1 MLSYAEAIAAIDALV
16 VIPRLE
22 TVPLA
27 NALGLVLAE
36 DIRLAAP
43 QPPFDRATMD
53 GYAVLPDGDRTT
65 FRVIGTVPA
74 GSTWSGT
81 LAPGEAVRIMT
92 GAPVPAGTTVVPI
105 EATDRGEVV
114 VTIADAGSL
123 APGRNIAWRGEDG
136 AAGSVVVAAGTRAT
150 PATIA
155 AAAMCGVR
163 QATVSWPPAV
173 GIVTTGDEVGGEGS
187 AAINDSNGPLLSALA
202 QQLGMPHARIHVRD
216 EAHALRLTLQ
226 AACEQADIVVT
237 TGGVSAGARDL
248 VPEVAGDL
256 GFATILHHVAIQP
269 GKPVFLAQRT
279 GARRGN
285 ARFLIGLPGNPVSV
299 LATAHLFLLPLI
311 GRFLGGWKPAWLE
324 LPVAVDWTH
333 AGARHLFL
341 PARLVPGGIEPIR
354 WNGSGDLIA
363 AAAGDGLVDLPP
375 GTTAARGT
383 TLRFLPYAGVPG
395 ERGRLPPRAP
405 RPAR

>member
-1 MLSYAEAIAAIDALV
+1 MLSYAEALAAIDALV

-36 DIRLAAP
+36 DARLAAP

-53 GYAVLPDGDRTT
+53 GYAVVSDGARTG
-65 FRVIGTVPA
+65 FRVLGTVAA
-74 GSTWSGT
+74 GSEWDGAA
-81 LAPGEAVRIMT
+81 LGPGEAVRIMT
-92 GAPVPAGTTVVPI
+92 GAPAPAGTTVVPI
-105 EATDRGEVV
+105 EVTDRGETE
-114 VTIADAGSL
+114 VTVPDVKHL
-123 APGRNIAWRGEDG
+123 AAGRNIAWRGEDG
-136 AAGSVVVAAGTRAT
+136 AAGAVIVAAGTRLT

-155 AAAMCGVR
+155 AVAMCGQR

-173 GIVTTGDEVGGEGS
+173 AVVTTGDEVGGEGA
-187 AAINDSNGPLLSALA
+187 AAISDSNGPLLSALA
-202 QQLGMPHARIHVRD
+202 QQLGLPHARIHVRD
-216 EAHALRLTLQ
+216 EAQALRLTLQ
-226 AACEQADIVVT
+226 AASEQADIVVT

-248 VPEVAGDL
+248 VPEVASHL
-256 GFATILHHVAIQP
+256 GFAPIFHHVAIQP
-269 GKPVFLAQRT
+269 GKPIFLAQRT
-279 GARRGN
+279 AAKRGT

-333 AGARHLFL
+333 SGTRHLFL
-341 PARLVPGGIEPIR
+341 PARLVRGGIEPIR

-375 GTTAARGT
+375 GTAATRGT
-383 TLRFLPYAGVPG
+383 LLRFLPFVGVPLG
-395 ERGRLPPRAP
+395 ERGRIPPRP
-405 RPAR
+405 SR